1 MAGLSEDLIVAL
13 CPKPCKVPITWSQKR
28 LLPSGEV
35 EVTGE
40 LPPPLCDACPERGNT
55 EVVRHIEVLH
65 GFPPGGAIWEVVD
78 TDESAAR
85 EGEGRVRI
93 RLVYDD

>member
-1 MAGLSEDLIVAL
+1 MTGLSEDLIVAL
-13 CPKPCKVPITWSQKR
+13 CPKPCKGPITWSQKR

-65 GFPPGGAIWEVVD
+65 GFRPGGDIWEVD
-78 TDESAAR
+78 TAESAAR
-85 EGEGRVRI
+85 EGKGRVRI

>member
-13 CPKPCKVPITWSQKR
+13 CPKPCKGPITMSQKR

-40 LPPPLCDACPERGNT
+40 LPPPLCDACPERDNP

-65 GFPPGGAIWEVVD
+65 GFPPGADIWQVHDLEG
-78 TDESAAR
+78 AAR

-93 RLVYDD
+93 RVVYDA